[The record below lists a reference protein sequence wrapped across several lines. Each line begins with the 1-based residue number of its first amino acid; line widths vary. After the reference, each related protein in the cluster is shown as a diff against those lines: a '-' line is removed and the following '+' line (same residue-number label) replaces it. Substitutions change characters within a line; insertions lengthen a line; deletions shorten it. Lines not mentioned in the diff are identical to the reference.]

1 MVQIY
6 VVVVVVVVV
15 IERTCIRA
23 VLQITKMVIAY
34 RIHKRYIR
42 INTQLFDL

>member
-6 VVVVVVVVV
+6 VVVVVV
-15 IERTCIRA
+15 ECTCIRA
-23 VLQITKMVIAY
+23 ALQITKMVIAY